1 MEDYK
6 EKIKELFLRYYRN
19 IGEEEEK
26 TYLSTKRIL
35 EMVGGVIPSKP
46 ISEHDIYEC
55 MTDMGFYQ
63 ELEITYG
70 QVCIFEGNKEKGIPA
85 EYDRVEVD
93 RVFKWVVFEKKHGV

>member
-55 MTDMGFYQ
+55 MTDMDFYQ
-63 ELEITYG
+63 ELEIVYG
-70 QVCIFEGNKEKGIPA
+70 QICIFEGDKEKGIPA

-93 RVFKWVVFEKKHGV
+93 RVFKWVVFEKKNGV

>member
-19 IGEEEEK
+19 IGEEQEK

-63 ELEITYG
+63 ELDKYVSLKEI
-70 QVCIFEGNKEKGIPA
+70 
-85 EYDRVEVD
+85 
-93 RVFKWVVFEKKHGV
+93 KKKAFLLNMTESK

>member
-35 EMVGGVIPSKP
+35 EMVGGGNSFKA
-46 ISEHDIYEC
+46 
-55 MTDMGFYQ
+55 YQ
-63 ELEITYG
+63 R
-70 QVCIFEGNKEKGIPA
+70 A
-85 EYDRVEVD
+85 
-93 RVFKWVVFEKKHGV
+93 

>member
-55 MTDMGFYQ
+55 MTDMGFY
-63 ELEITYG
+63 G
-70 QVCIFEGNKEKGIPA
+70 QICIFEGDKEKGIPA